1 MADNEIIL
9 KVSLDGA
16 EKETNKLV
24 KLQLEIDRLA
34 KNKKE
39 LN

>member
-24 KLQLEIDRLA
+24 KLQTEIDKLA
-34 KNKKE
+34 AQKKH
-39 LN
+39 